1 MCFKLLFIIIFFNGE
16 SPSDL
21 WERSLQ
27 SVPWWDFLIFSCVS
41 FCPPTPLSRST
52 SCLVD
57 AAAAWILGALL
68 WVAAVSWLWEQPRAV
83 GSERERAFFKLKQN
97 KTKKEQSILVRE
109 KHLESFSLNK
119 VLLWHLDAFIQVKK
133 EFGTFPPRS
142 AGLEEKKQIKRQ
154 DHLIC
159 CFVLFTWSVVPVDVG
174 WVLLQPTEG
183 LMEESYSVRSRA
195 FFLMRK
201 DNYHANL
208 WSLFTRCI

>member
-1 MCFKLLFIIIFFNGE
+1 MERVLLICERGPF
-16 SPSDL
+16 SPYL
-21 WERSLQ
+21 GG
-27 SVPWWDFLIFSCVS
+27 IFSS
-41 FCPPTPLSRST
+41 FHVCPSALPLPSAEARPAWWMLLQPEYWELCFGSLRSAG
-52 SCLVD
+52 SGNSPGQ
-57 AAAAWILGALL
+57 W
-68 WVAAVSWLWEQPRAV
+68 AVR
-83 GSERERAFFKLKQN
+83 EREHFFKLKQN